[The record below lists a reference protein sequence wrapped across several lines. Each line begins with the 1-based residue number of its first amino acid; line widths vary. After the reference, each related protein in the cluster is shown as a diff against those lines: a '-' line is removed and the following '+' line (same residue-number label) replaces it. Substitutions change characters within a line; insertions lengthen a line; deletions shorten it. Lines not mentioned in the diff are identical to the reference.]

1 VDLRY
6 FELQDLLSE
15 ALIALEAG
23 NCPAA
28 MTAIRK
34 ISAWA
39 EADWLSTASELP
51 THVGPSHR
59 IPDEPD
65 DD

>member
-1 VDLRY
+1 MDLRY

-15 ALIALEAG
+15 AMIALEAG

-28 MTAIRK
+28 MTAVRK

-51 THVGPSHR
+51 AQAGPSHR